1 VDTLAQTD
9 QPTGGP
15 PEAAGDP
22 GMALLIAFGFGLL
35 LFYPYWR
42 SFQRAGMPG
51 WFALTVLVPFI
62 GWPAGAAILAF
73 VRWPAGESKRAHP
86 TPPVAARAD
95 AEARDAGAQET
106 GAEETERRS

>member
-1 VDTLAQTD
+1 MNALAQTD
-9 QPTGGP
+9 PPAAGP
-15 PEAAGDP
+15 PPEAGDP

-73 VRWPAGESKRAHP
+73 VRWPAGESRRAHP
-86 TPPVAARAD
+86 TPPAA
-95 AEARDAGAQET
+95 AGEDSRTQD
-106 GAEETERRS
+106 TERPS